1 MSSEIEA
8 DSGLTEEEKKQ
19 YAQRLMKMHCTCG
32 TVDNYVNIPK
42 DHGVVAGSDQQPLLN
57 ANDHVAGKNIIHFG
71 KCKSDKNPERL
82 FRKSLFGGGL
92 IADLLE
98 TTGIMSFD
106 CKPKTDEVWV
116 EVNERNILDG
126 APAVLMGSCLTCRYG
141 GTITFVRPDA
151 AQIEQPADGNGDGDG
166 NTQEV
171 DYVKENTDALIA
183 AAMEKIAAT
192 GDEGEASVREAQ
204 MSLVE
209 AAALPANEAQA
220 ACSNLASS
228 FGFSSAFQWSSAL
241 MCTDQQRAENFA
253 HNAQLPFEGEFL
265 DSRGMIID
273 QGGMSD
279 FRINSFDVSQAGCGA
294 VAAYNVCRLLNPGTA
309 PSFPEVVRGMDRYGI
324 LNNTYGM
331 MPAGLAGYLLESGM
345 QVSCEVE
352 DLAGRIGEAGTGVL
366 MYVTDQCAHYVT
378 CAAGESGE
386 LAFYNLPGETGRE
399 IRTFEEFDAYMSEE
413 DALTVMALTVSKG
426 MTEE

>member
-1 MSSEIEA
+1 MSSEIET
-8 DSGLTEEEKKQ
+8 DSELTEEEKKQ

-82 FRKSLFGGGL
+82 FRKSLFGGGPM
-92 IADLLE
+92 ADLLE
-98 TTGIMSFD
+98 TVGIMSFD

-116 EVNERNILDG
+116 DVNERNILDG

-141 GTITFVRPDA
+141 GTITFVRPDE
-151 AQIEQPADGNGDGDG
+151 AQIEQPTDENGDEDG
-166 NTQEV
+166 NTQEA
-171 DYVKENTDALIA
+171 DYVKENTDAVIA

-209 AAALPANEAQA
+209 ATALPANEAQA
-220 ACSNLASS
+220 ACSDLACS
-228 FGFSSAFQWSSAL
+228 FGFSCAFQWSSAL
-241 MCTDQQRAENFA
+241 MCSDQQRAENFA
-253 HNAQLPFEGEFL
+253 HNTQLPFEGDFL
-265 DSRGMIID
+265 DSRGMIVD

-294 VAAYNVCRLLNPGTA
+294 VAAYNVCKLLSPGKET
-309 PSFPEVVRGMDRYGI
+309 SFPEVIRGMEEYGI

-331 MPAGLAGYLLESGM
+331 MPAGLAGYLMKSGM
-345 QVSCEVE
+345 QVSYEVE
-352 DLAGRIGEAGTGVL
+352 NLAERIQEAGTGVL
-366 MYVTDQCAHYVT
+366 MYVTDQCTHYAT
-378 CAAGESGE
+378 CASNSSGDF
-386 LAFYNLPGETGRE
+386 AFYNLPGETGRE
-399 IRTFEEFDAYMSEE
+399 IRTFEEFDAYMREE
-413 DALTVMALTVSKG
+413 DAFTVMALTVSKG